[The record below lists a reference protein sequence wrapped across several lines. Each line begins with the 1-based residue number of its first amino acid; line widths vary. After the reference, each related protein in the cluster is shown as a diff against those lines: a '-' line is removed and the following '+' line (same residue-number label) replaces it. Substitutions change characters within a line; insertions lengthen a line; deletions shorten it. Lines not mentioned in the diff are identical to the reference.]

1 MGKCSLPHL
10 ITGGYIGNDGYCKFL
25 FSQFFWTHGMRERE
39 RGSDSIFFDL
49 ISFAVGFVL
58 KHLKT
63 SMGDIPIAMITLR
76 FPTPQDEHDHGRDDH
91 RGVTSDSTDHVDS
104 PSNSRGL
111 ANHFHPMGHLDHNYV
126 TKFQRVYKKSGQL
139 G

>member
-1 MGKCSLPHL
+1 
-10 ITGGYIGNDGYCKFL
+10 
-25 FSQFFWTHGMRERE
+25 
-39 RGSDSIFFDL
+39 
-49 ISFAVGFVL
+49 
-58 KHLKT
+58 
-63 SMGDIPIAMITLR
+63 MGDIPIAMITLR

-111 ANHFHPMGHLDHNYV
+111 ANHFHSMGHLDHNYV

-139 G
+139 GWSYYWFSHIDIFLEFARATVTGEHGEHGEHASHGGHGHEAHGTTVADVVS